1 MCMLP
6 CVPCAARQNLTVV
19 RMFGFPVLEGF
30 NLQTAPGVYNER
42 AFRGLDAVI
51 AEAGKSRLRL
61 IIAFANN
68 FAYNPKQTDWK

>member
-1 MCMLP
+1 M
-6 CVPCAARQNLTVV
+6 PCAARQNLTVV

-51 AEAGKSRLRL
+51 KEAENFNLRL
-61 IIAFANN
+61 IIVLSNN
-68 FAYNPKQTDWK
+68 WAYNAKQTDWK